1 MNFGLR
7 LSVQCT
13 LEESLPRH
21 FEGILEQ
28 VELAREAGFD
38 MVAVGQHY
46 LTPPFQA
53 IQMVPALA
61 RISAVS
67 GHMKIASAVVL
78 APLQHP
84 VDLAEQVA
92 SLDILSG
99 GRFVLGMAL
108 GYREVEYRSFGIRK
122 RDRVARLLE
131 SLELMKRLWTE
142 ESVTFQGVHFQTEE
156 ATMTLRPIQTP
167 YPPIWI
173 GGNTD
178 TAVERAASL
187 GHPWLANPHAH
198 IDTLE
203 QQFQLYRRVEAATN
217 HHEPVTD
224 YPIMLEMF
232 VAENREKAIEL
243 AGPHLETK
251 YRAYA
256 LWGQDKVISSATS
269 FDVGIEELAPG
280 RYILGSPEQCVEQI
294 RMYQRRLGINHMIVR
309 IQWPGMENKQAMRA
323 IELFG
328 KHIIP
333 AFAREPNKAI
343 GITAPD

>member
-1 MNFGLR
+1 MRFGLR

-28 VELAREAGFD
+28 VKLAREAGFD

-46 LTPPFQA
+46 LTLPFQA

-61 RISAVS
+61 RISAIS
-67 GHMKIASAVVL
+67 GDMKIASAVALV
-78 APLQHP
+78 PLQHP

-99 GRFVLGMAL
+99 GRFVLGVAL
-108 GYREVEYRSFGIRK
+108 GYREVEYRSFGLRK
-122 RDRVARLLE
+122 RDRVPRFLE

-142 ESVTFQGVHFQTEE
+142 DSVTYQGKHFQTKE
-156 ATMTLRPIQTP
+156 ASMTLRPIQTP

-178 TAVERAASL
+178 AAVERAAIL

-203 QQFQLYRRVEAATN
+203 RQFQLYRRVETATN
-217 HHEPVTD
+217 SHEPVTD

-232 VAENREKAIEL
+232 VAENRAEAIEL

-251 YRAYA
+251 YQAYSM
-256 LWGQDKVISSATS
+256 WGQDKVMSAGTN
-269 FDVGIEELAPG
+269 FNVGIEELAPG

-294 RMYQRRLGINHMIVR
+294 RIYQRRLGINYMIVR
-309 IQWPGMENKQAMRA
+309 IQWPGMENKLAMHA

-333 AFAREPNKAI
+333 AFALGPKKAI
-343 GITAPD
+343 GITVAD